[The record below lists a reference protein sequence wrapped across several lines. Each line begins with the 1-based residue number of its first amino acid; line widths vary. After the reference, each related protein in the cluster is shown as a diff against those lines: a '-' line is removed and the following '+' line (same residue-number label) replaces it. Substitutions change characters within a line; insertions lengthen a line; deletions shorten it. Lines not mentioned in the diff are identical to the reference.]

1 MSQQPNPA
9 RIRGLMIAAL
19 VFAPI
24 LLLWGSLTVTI
35 PSGHA
40 GLVFY
45 TFGEGIDPDEAPLT
59 SGFHF
64 KAPWNKVYD
73 YEIRQKERMER
84 IEVLSSNLLK
94 IEMDMTIFFQPQFSN
109 LGLLE
114 IERGR
119 NYEEKVVVP
128 AMRSVAREV
137 IAKYL
142 PEEFNTTRR
151 DEIQTEIDARMTEKL
166 SENYLQL
173 NDVLIRNIRLPKKL
187 EEAIERKLQQEQE
200 SLEYEFRLEKAS
212 KEADRMRIEA
222 EGIRD
227 YQAIVSKGI
236 SQELLKWK
244 GIEATSALANSPNTK
259 VVVIGS
265 AKDGLPLI
273 LGDN

>member
-1 MSQQPNPA
+1 
-9 RIRGLMIAAL
+9 MIAAL

-45 TFGEGIDPDEAPLT
+45 TFGEGINPDEAPLT

-73 YEIRQKERMER
+73 YEVRQKERMER

-94 IEMDMTIFFQPQFSN
+94 IEMDMTIFFQPQFSE

-166 SENYLQL
+166 AENYLQL